1 MDARPVLIAGGGIG
15 GLAAALGLAQKGI
28 RSILLEK
35 ASTLGEIGA
44 GIQLGPNAF
53 HAFDYLGV
61 GEAARSMAVYIDQL
75 RLMDALTAEE
85 ITHVDLGDAFRSRF
99 RNPYAVVHRGDL
111 HGVFLRACE
120 SHELI
125 ELRVSSEVV
134 GYDQDGSSVTAR
146 LANGERVTGRL
157 LIGADG
163 LWSNVR
169 KQVVADGPPR
179 VSGHTTYRSVIPT
192 EQMPEDLRWNAA
204 TLWAGPK
211 CHIVH
216 YPLSGW
222 KVFNLVVTYHNDAP
236 EPVAGK
242 PVSDEEVM
250 QGFGHI
256 HPRAQEIIRH
266 GKNWRLW
273 VLCDRD
279 PVEHWVD
286 GRVALLGDAAHP
298 MLQYFAQ
305 GACQAMEDAVCLS
318 HMLGAHDDYATA
330 LEAYRAQRFLRDA
343 DGFHFFRGRAD
354 DLIKISGQWVY
365 PLEVELCLAEHP
377 DIRECA
383 VFAAELPDR
392 RMTLKAVVVMNKGG
406 FDARSATKTLQD
418 YVKAK
423 LLPYKYPR
431 EIRFIEELP
440 KTGTGKIDR
449 QALMKM

>member
-1 MDARPVLIAGGGIG
+1 MAAIHDRPVLIAGGGIG
-15 GLAAALGLAQKGI
+15 GLATAMGLAQKGI

-35 ASTLGEIGA
+35 ASRLGEIGA

-61 GEAARSMAVYIDQL
+61 GEAARGMAVYIDQL

-85 ITHVDLGDAFRSRF
+85 ITHVDLGEAFRGRF

-120 SHELI
+120 NSDLI

-134 GYDQDGSSVTAR
+134 GYEQDGSSVTAKI
-146 LANGERVTGRL
+146 ANGGRVTGSL

-163 LWSNVR
+163 LWSNIR
-169 KQVVADGPPR
+169 KQVTADGPPR

-242 PVSDEEVM
+242 PVSEEEVM
-250 QGFGHI
+250 KGFGHV
-256 HPRAQEIIRH
+256 HERAQNIIRH
-266 GKNWRLW
+266 GKDWKLW

-279 PVEHWVD
+279 PAERWID
-286 GRVALLGDAAHP
+286 GRVVLLGDAAHP

-318 HMLGAHDDYATA
+318 HMLANHDDHAKA
-330 LEAYRAQRFLRDA
+330 LEDYRVRRFPRTARVQLLSRAIGEHIYHPAGEHARLRNA
-343 DGFHFFRGRAD
+343 IMGA
-354 DLIKISGQWVY
+354 KSQ
-365 PLEVELCLAEHP
+365 AEW
-377 DIRECA
+377 REA
-383 VFAAELPDR
+383 IAWLY
-392 RMTLKAVVVMNKGG
+392 G
-406 FDARSATKTLQD
+406 
-418 YVKAK
+418 
-423 LLPYKYPR
+423 
-431 EIRFIEELP
+431 
-440 KTGTGKIDR
+440 GTG
-449 QALMKM
+449 LGS

>member
-35 ASTLGEIGA
+35 ASQLGEIGA

-61 GEAARSMAVYIDQL
+61 GEAARGMAVYIDQL

-85 ITHVDLGDAFRSRF
+85 ITHVDLGNAFRARF

-125 ELRVSSEVV
+125 ELRVSSEVA
-134 GYDQDGSSVTAR
+134 GYEQDGSSVTAR
-146 LANGERVTGRL
+146 LANGERITGRL

-169 KQVVADGPPR
+169 KQVVADGPPL

-250 QGFGHI
+250 QGFGHV
-256 HPRAQEIIRH
+256 HERAKEIIRH
-266 GKNWRLW
+266 GSNWRLW

-279 PVEHWVD
+279 PVERWVD

-318 HMLGAHDDYATA
+318 YMLAAHDDHAAA
-330 LEAYRAQRFLRDA
+330 LEAYRAQRFLRTA
-343 DGFHFFRGRAD
+343 KVQLMSRAIGEHIYHASGGHARLRNAIMGAKTSEEWYG
-354 DLIKISGQWVY
+354 DLAWLYG
-365 PLEVELCLAEHP
+365 
-377 DIRECA
+377 
-383 VFAAELPDR
+383 
-392 RMTLKAVVVMNKGG
+392 
-406 FDARSATKTLQD
+406 
-418 YVKAK
+418 
-423 LLPYKYPR
+423 
-431 EIRFIEELP
+431 
-440 KTGTGKIDR
+440 GTGL
-449 QALMKM
+449 AG

>member
-1 MDARPVLIAGGGIG
+1 MLIAGGGIG
-15 GLAAALGLAQKGI
+15 GLTAACCL
-28 RSILLEK
+28 RK
-35 ASTLGEIGA
+35 AGHDVEVFEQAPELGEIGA

-85 ITHVDLGDAFRSRF
+85 ITHVDLREAFRSRF
-99 RNPYAVVHRGDL
+99 GNPYGVVHRGDL
-111 HGVFLRACE
+111 HGVFLKACE
-120 SHELI
+120 AHELI
-125 ELRVSSEVV
+125 ELRVSSEVI
-134 GYDQDGSSVTAR
+134 GYDQDGASVTAH
-146 LANGERVTGRL
+146 LASGERVTGSL

-163 LWSNVR
+163 LWSNIR
-169 KQVVADGPPR
+169 KQVTSDGPPR

-192 EQMPEDLRWNAA
+192 EEMPEDLRWNAA

-222 KVFNLVVTYHNDAP
+222 KVFNLVVTCHNDAP

-242 PVSDEEVM
+242 QVTDAEVM
-250 QGFGHI
+250 QGFAHL
-256 HPRAQEIIRH
+256 HERAKAIIRH

-279 PVEHWVD
+279 PSERWVD

-318 HMLGAHDDYATA
+318 HMLGSHPDDHTAA
-330 LEAYRAQRFLRDA
+330 LEKYHAQRFPRTARVQLLSRAIGEHIYHPSGEHARLRNAIMSAKTSEDYY
-343 DGFHFFRGRAD
+343 G
-354 DLIKISGQWVY
+354 DLAWLYG
-365 PLEVELCLAEHP
+365 
-377 DIRECA
+377 
-383 VFAAELPDR
+383 
-392 RMTLKAVVVMNKGG
+392 
-406 FDARSATKTLQD
+406 
-418 YVKAK
+418 
-423 LLPYKYPR
+423 
-431 EIRFIEELP
+431 
-440 KTGTGKIDR
+440 GTG
-449 QALMKM
+449 LGG